1 MAGVG
6 RGETKWHW
14 PDGNFWAKRGMIA
27 VSVDYRLRDRDQVK
41 VPLECVKDAKSAIRY
56 LRANAK
62 KLKIDPSRVVAKGD
76 SGWRP
81 VSRRHCHSDRS
92 QDQ

>member
-1 MAGVG
+1 
-6 RGETKWHW
+6 
-14 PDGNFWAKRGMIA
+14 MIA
-27 VSVDYRLRDRDQVK
+27 VSVDYRLRHRDQVK

-62 KLKIDPSRVVAKGD
+62 KLKIDPEPGGGEGRLR
-76 SGWRP
+76 WRP
-81 VSRRHCHSDRS
+81 VSRRHCHSNRS